1 VVSYAAS
8 QRTTEV
14 GVRLA
19 LGATPRRVIAQMLN
33 ETMRVI
39 AAGAG
44 VGWLGAWWITGRFD
58 VPVFAT
64 VPALL
69 LLVAAIACWLPARR
83 ATRIDPLRALRQE

>member
-58 VPVFAT
+58 VPVFAA
-64 VPALL
+64 VPAVL